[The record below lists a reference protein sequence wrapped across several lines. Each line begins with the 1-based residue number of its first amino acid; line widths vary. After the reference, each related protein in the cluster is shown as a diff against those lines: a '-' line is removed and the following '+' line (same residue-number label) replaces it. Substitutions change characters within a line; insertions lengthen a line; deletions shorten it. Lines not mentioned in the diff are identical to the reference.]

1 MALIQCRQCGEE
13 TPDTAMFCQYCGCS
27 LDVKNEAAG
36 GAKSV
41 SIFQDDGRKFY
52 FTGINGQISVYED
65 KIVISRS
72 GFLGYASQGL
82 AGKKTIPMTSIMSV
96 QFRSAASVN
105 GFIQFGILGGRE
117 ARGGV
122 INAADD
128 ENTVMF
134 KESLNDEA
142 RRIKD
147 YIESII
153 LARAK
158 NNAGAV
164 QQFSPADE
172 LRKFKE
178 LLDMGAITQE
188 EFDTVKKKILDF

>member
-27 LDVKNEAAG
+27 LDGKNDTARVVP
-36 GAKSV
+36 SS
-41 SIFQDDGRKFY
+41 SIFQDPGRKFN
-52 FTGINGQISVYED
+52 FSGVNGQIRVYED
-65 KIVISRS
+65 RIVISRS

-82 AGKKTIPMTSIMSV
+82 AGQKTIPMDSIMSV
-96 QFRSAASVN
+96 QFRAATSLVN

-117 ARGGV
+117 SRGGV
-122 INAADD
+122 VNAVDD
-128 ENTVMF
+128 ENSVMF
-134 KESLNDEA
+134 RESSNNEA
-142 RRIKD
+142 RKVKD

-153 LARAK
+153 LNRNK
-158 NNAGAV
+158 NSGGAV
-164 QQFSPADE
+164 QFSPADE

>member
-27 LDVKNEAAG
+27 LDGKSNNAG
-36 GAKSV
+36 VVPSS
-41 SIFQDDGRKFY
+41 SIFQDPGRKFN
-52 FTGINGQISVYED
+52 FSGVNGQIRVYED
-65 KIVISRS
+65 RIVISRS

-82 AGKKTIPMTSIMSV
+82 AGQKTIPMDSIMSV
-96 QFRSAASVN
+96 QFRAATSLVN

-117 ARGGV
+117 SRGGV
-122 INAADD
+122 VNAVDD
-128 ENTVMF
+128 ENSVMF
-134 KESLNDEA
+134 RESSNNEA
-142 RRIKD
+142 RKVKD

-153 LARAK
+153 LNRNK
-158 NNAGAV
+158 NSGGAV
-164 QQFSPADE
+164 QFSPADE

-188 EFDTVKKKILDF
+188 EFDTAKKKILNF